1 MLSAPEEV
9 QARPRQ
15 MTAEAVALWARYP
28 SRPVAGDWPGTRL
41 GRAEIVRMLSQYT
54 ASRGIDRQG
63 QLRRGLLKILSW
75 LELQPG
81 DSWQQRWRA
90 SGAEK
95 DGRVDWRQNAV
106 AQLCGAGLMR
116 RDATM
121 IPKTF
126 GGTLAWMISADIL
139 RPRLNWLLVTDS
151 PHSLMD
157 PMAHARDR
165 GGVAALQACTHRSA
179 VSVSSRVAALE
190 KIAVILAAKGGLVS
204 EITVGDCMDLLA
216 ACCTEYPDTRSHH
229 HSTLFY
235 QLLHRAGMLNPGAPP
250 TVRMFSPMFGGKLTP
265 ESLVDRYDLACRPV
279 RDLLVAYLRERQP
292 VLDYSSLRQLSAI
305 LALRFWKDLETH
317 HPGIDSIRLHPDA
330 AAAWKARVRTKSAR
344 ASSADGNAAGQMVER
359 MGADAVMLKVRA
371 FYLDIAE
378 WALEDPARWAP
389 WAVTCPIR
397 TGDLDHSKAKTRQ
410 KARTDTRTRDR
421 LPKLPALVEA
431 LRTGHDAAARR
442 LTAARHAE
450 PGTGFTVDGRTWLR
464 TGVRRETPY
473 IWITD
478 PRTGKRLDA
487 SLREERAFWAWAA
500 VEVLRHTGIRIEEL
514 CELTHHSLVQ
524 YRLPGTGEL
533 IPLLQIAPSKT
544 DQERLLVVSPE
555 LADVLSR
562 IIMRIRDETGRI
574 PLAAPYDAYEHQW
587 LTPMPLLFQ
596 RTLGAEHRP
605 IPIGNL
611 RQLIHEGAATARI
624 TGAAGQPL
632 VFTPH
637 DFRRM
642 FATDAI
648 LNGMP
653 PHIAQLILGHR
664 DINTTMGYAAVYPQE
679 AINGHRS
686 FIARR
691 RAERPAEEYR
701 TPTDE
706 EWEEFL
712 GHFQRRKVALGECG
726 RAYGTSCIH
735 EHSCV
740 RCSLLRPDP
749 AQRPRLLEIR
759 DNLRQRIEEAE
770 QQGWLGEA
778 EGLKVSLAA
787 ATEKITQLE
796 ARAAKTVDLIHL
808 GIPTLRHTPPKTRHS
823 S

>member
-1 MLSAPEEV
+1 MSVLSSQG

-15 MTAEAVALWARYP
+15 MTAEALALWARYP

-41 GRAEIVRMLSQYT
+41 GRADVVRLLCEYT
-54 ASRGIDRQG
+54 ASRGIDGQG
-63 QLRRGLLKILSW
+63 RLRGGLLRVLSW

-81 DSWQQRWRA
+81 DSWQQRWQA

-95 DGRVDWRQNAV
+95 DGRVDWRRNAV
-106 AQLCGAGLMR
+106 AQLRDAGLIR
-116 RDATM
+116 RDASVVS
-121 IPKTF
+121 KSF
-126 GGTLAWMISADIL
+126 GGALAWMISADIL
-139 RPRLNWLLVTDS
+139 RPRLNWLLVTES
-151 PHSLMD
+151 PHFLMD

-165 GGVAALQACTHRSA
+165 GGVAALEACANRSG
-179 VSVSSRVAALE
+179 VSVSSQVAALE
-190 KIAVILAAKGGLVS
+190 KIAVILAAKGGLVR

-216 ACCTEYPDTRSHH
+216 ACCAEYPDTRSRH
-229 HSTLFY
+229 HSPLFY
-235 QLLHRAGMLNPGAPP
+235 QLLRGAGMLSPAAPP

-292 VLDYSSLRQLSAI
+292 AVDYSTLRQLSAI

-317 HPGIDSIRLHPDA
+317 HPGIGSIGLHPDV
-330 AAAWKARVRTKSAR
+330 AAAWKARVRTRCAGGSI
-344 ASSADGNAAGQMVER
+344 AGQAVER
-359 MGADAVMLKVRA
+359 MEADAVMLKVRA

-397 TGDLDHSKAKTRQ
+397 TDDLDHRKARSRQ
-410 KARTDTRTRDR
+410 KARADARTRGR

-431 LRTGHDAAARR
+431 LRTGHESAARRLAAARR
-442 LTAARHAE
+442 AE
-450 PGTGFTVDGRTWLR
+450 PGASFTVDGRTWLR
-464 TGVRRETPY
+464 TQVRRETPY

-478 PRTGKRLDA
+478 PQNGKRLDA
-487 SLREERAFWAWAA
+487 GLREERAFWAWAA
-500 VEVLRHTGIRIEEL
+500 VEVLRHTGIRVEEL

-533 IPLLQIAPSKT
+533 IPLLQVAPSKT

-562 IIMRIRDETGRI
+562 VIMRVRDQAGRV
-574 PLAAPYDAYEHQW
+574 PLAAPYDAYEHEW
-587 LTPMPLLFQ
+587 LAPMPLLFQ
-596 RTLGAEHRP
+596 RALGAERRP

-611 RQLIHEGAATARI
+611 RELIHEGAALAGI
-624 TGAAGQPL
+624 TDDAGRPL
-632 VFTPH
+632 AFTPH

-664 DINTTMGYAAVYPQE
+664 DINTTMGYTAVYPQE

-749 AQRPRLLEIR
+749 KQRPRLLEIR

-770 QQGWLGEA
+770 EQGWLGEA
-778 EGLKVSLAA
+778 EGLKISLTAA
-787 ATEKITQLE
+787 EEKITQLE
-796 ARAAKTVDLIHL
+796 ARAASAGPIDL
-808 GIPTLRHTPPKTRHS
+808 GIPNLNGTPRQKKDITS
-823 S
+823 ENLTD